1 MSKVSRSV
9 LYGWYL
15 YDWANSAFVTSIVT
29 VFLGPYLTSIA
40 RTISDSNGLITKFG
54 FPIYSD
60 SLFTYLVSF
69 SVILQAI
76 FLPILSSIADYT
88 NQKKSFLFYFAF
100 LGALFAMCLYFLKAE
115 TILFGSTAFVFANLF
130 FGLSVVMY
138 NSLLNEISEVGE
150 RDRISS
156 IGWAYGYLG
165 GGIVLAVNLIIYLF
179 RANLNIAEEH
189 SIRVSMLLAGVWWA
203 FFSFVSYVKLRPLNI
218 TTTPLK
224 TESIFGKALTQLRF
238 TISNISKTKNA
249 MIFLIAYLFYND
261 GVQSII
267 VVSSIFG
274 KHELGLS
281 LDFLIMVI
289 LLVQFIA
296 FLGALLFERM
306 AKKFSA
312 KNSIILSLTIW
323 IAIVLY
329 AFIFLSTKEEFLL
342 LSILIGLVLGGTQ
355 ALSRSFFSVLI
366 PKNCEAEYFSLYEI
380 SEKGTSWI
388 GPAVFGLVL
397 QLSRSYKFA
406 ILSLIL
412 FFIIGS
418 FLLHLVK
425 YRPED
430 INEN

>member
-1 MSKVSRSV
+1 MPKVSRSV
-9 LYGWYL
+9 LLGWYF
-15 YDWANSAFVTSIVT
+15 YDWANSAFVTTVVT

-40 RTISDSNGLITKFG
+40 RTISDSNGLITKFV

-69 SVILQAI
+69 SAILQAV
-76 FLPILSSIADYT
+76 FLPIVSAIADYT
-88 NQKKSFLFYFAF
+88 NRKKSFLFYFAF
-100 LGALFAMCLYFLKAE
+100 LGALFAMSLYFLKAK

-138 NSLLNEISEVGE
+138 NSLLNNISEIDE

-179 RANLNIAEEH
+179 RANLNLTEEQ
-189 SIRVSMLLAGVWWA
+189 SIRISMLLAGVWWA
-203 FFSFVSYVKLRPLNI
+203 FFSFVSYVKLRPLRI
-218 TTTPLK
+218 KTIPLK
-224 TESIFGKALTQLRF
+224 KTGILSKVFSQLRF
-238 TISNISKTKNA
+238 TISNISQTRNA

-274 KHELGLS
+274 KNELGLS
-281 LDFLIMVI
+281 LEFLIMVI

-296 FLGALLFERM
+296 FFGALLFERI

-312 KNSIILSLTIW
+312 KNTIIFSLIIW

-329 AFIFLSTKEEFLL
+329 AFIFLSTKEEFLF

-388 GPAVFGLVL
+388 GPAIFGLVL
-397 QLSRSYKFA
+397 QFSRSYKFA

-412 FFIIGS
+412 FFVTGF
-418 FLLHLVK
+418 FLLYLVE
-425 YRPED
+425 YRPEE
-430 INEN
+430 INES

>member
-1 MSKVSRSV
+1 MPKVSRSV
-9 LYGWYL
+9 LLGWYL
-15 YDWANSAFVTSIVT
+15 YDWANSSFVTSVIT

-69 SVILQAI
+69 SVILQAV

-88 NQKKSFLFYFAF
+88 NMKKSFLFFFAF
-100 LGALFAMCLYFLKAE
+100 LGALFTMCLNFLKAE
-115 TILFGSTAFVFANLF
+115 TILFGSIAFVLANLF

-138 NSLLNEISEVGE
+138 NSLLNDISEVGE

-165 GGIVLAVNLIIYLF
+165 GGIVLTVNLIIYLY
-179 RANLNIAEEH
+179 RANLNLTEDQ
-189 SIRVSMLLAGVWWA
+189 SIRISMLLAGVWWA
-203 FFSFVSYVKLRPLNI
+203 FFSFVSYVKLRPLSIN
-218 TTTPLK
+218 TTPLK
-224 TESIFGKALTQLRF
+224 TERIISQAVSQLRY
-238 TISNISKTKNA
+238 TISNMSKTKNA
-249 MIFLIAYLFYND
+249 MIFLMAYLFYND

-281 LDFLIMVI
+281 LDFLIIVI
-289 LLVQFIA
+289 LLVQFVA
-296 FLGALLFERM
+296 FLGALFFERI
-306 AKKFSA
+306 AKKISA
-312 KNSIILSLTIW
+312 KNTIILSLIIW
-323 IAIVLY
+323 IVIVLY

-380 SEKGTSWI
+380 SEKGTGWI
-388 GPAVFGLVL
+388 GPAGFGLVL
-397 QLSRSYKFA
+397 QFSHSFKFA

-412 FFIIGS
+412 FFGIG
-418 FLLHLVK
+418 FLLLYLVE
-425 YRPED
+425 YRSEE